1 MSPRKGVGERR
12 CKKKGRGGGM
22 HRGKNVGGGVEG
34 DTEL

>member
-12 CKKKGRGGGM
+12 CKKKGGGGM
-22 HRGKNVGGGVEG
+22 HRGKNVGVVVEG